1 MASRPSDPAVRI
13 DDVVEAHARI
23 HDKIRRTPV
32 MTSGTLD
39 NLIGARVF
47 LKCEN
52 FQRTGV
58 FKARGAFNA
67 VFSLSEP
74 EAGHGVAT
82 SSSGNH
88 AAAVSLAARTRGI
101 RAYIAMPK
109 IALISKV
116 AAVRRYGGAIV
127 WVEAQGDVP
136 TAEEYDAT
144 VARIQAETGA
154 SLVHPYNDRRTIAG
168 QGTCARE
175 FLEECPELDFVLAP
189 VGGGGL
195 LAGTAVAAHA
205 SPRAPRVIGCEPAMA
220 DDAQRSLR
228 AGHIVPQLAPRTIA
242 DGLRTSLGELTFA
255 IIAKRVDDIVT
266 VTEGAIVEAM
276 RFAWEILKIVI
287 EPSAAVPLAALLERR
302 LAVDGKNVG
311 VIVSGGNVDLDH
323 LPWMKKTA

>member
-1 MASRPSDPAVRI
+1 MTSRPSDPPVSI
-13 DDVVEAHARI
+13 DDLADAQARI
-23 HDKIRRTPV
+23 HDKIRHTPV
-32 MTSGTLD
+32 ITSGTLD
-39 NLIGARVF
+39 NLLGARVF

-67 VFSLSEP
+67 VFSLSDA
-74 EAGHGVAT
+74 EAGRGVVT

-88 AAAVSLAARTRGI
+88 AAAVSLAARTRAI

-109 IALISKV
+109 IALNSKV
-116 AAVRRYGGAIV
+116 AAVRRYGGEIV
-127 WVEAQGDVP
+127 WVEARGEVP
-136 TAEEYDAT
+136 TSEEYDAT

-154 SLVHPYNDRRTIAG
+154 TVVHPYDDRKTIAG

-195 LAGTAVAAHA
+195 LAGTAVAAN
-205 SPRAPRVIGCEPAMA
+205 APQRPVRVIGCEPAMA

-228 AGHIVPQLAPRTIA
+228 AGYIVPQLAPRTIA

-255 IIAKRVDDIVT
+255 IIAKGVEDIVT
-266 VTEGAIVEAM
+266 VTEGGIVEAM
-276 RFAWEILKIVI
+276 RLAWEVLKIVI
-287 EPSAAVPLAALLERR
+287 EPSAAVPLAAMLERR
-302 LAVDGKNVG
+302 LAVDGRNVG

-323 LPWMKKTA
+323 LPWMKKPA